1 MDSGFFRLWT
11 SRFIR
16 SRANWC
22 PLFSGIPRLLVS
34 VRNAEEALSAIRGGA
49 DVVDVKEPAHGSL
62 GRASLENL
70 TAVAK
75 YIRERKAD
83 ADRPGA
89 ESVPLSIALGEV
101 EEWNSSST
109 CFAQGSTHHSMATEQ
124 GTSDLLCESI
134 SQLHPRYLK
143 LGLSNASGP
152 RSSASS
158 WRNGWID
165 VRCRFEGDHEWVAV
179 AYADHDRANA
189 PAPDEVLD
197 AALETNCSV
206 LLIDTFVKDG
216 TSLLDWLRVEQLA
229 GLRKKTSA
237 HGLQLALAGK
247 VTLSELPLLL
257 PLQPD
262 IIAVRGAVCQAG
274 VRTATVSET
283 LVAEFVARLQHC

>member
-1 MDSGFFRLWT
+1 
-11 SRFIR
+11 
-16 SRANWC
+16 
-22 PLFSGIPRLLVS
+22 VS

-49 DVVDVKEPAHGSL
+49 NIVDVKEPANGSL
-62 GRASLENL
+62 GRASVENL

-75 YIRERKAD
+75 CLGHATSDAGGAIAD
-83 ADRPGA
+83 P
-89 ESVPLSIALGEV
+89 VPLSFALGEV
-101 EEWNSSST
+101 EEWSS
-109 CFAQGSTHHSMATEQ
+109 ATSFWGHGGQHQSPADGE
-124 GTSDLLCESI
+124 GTSDSLCETI
-134 SQLHPRYLK
+134 SELRPRYLK
-143 LGLSNASGP
+143 LGLSNTAGLSP
-152 RSSASS
+152 SAGS
-158 WRNGWID
+158 WRNSWID
-165 VRCRFEGDHEWVAV
+165 ARCRFPGDHEWVAV

-189 PAPDEVLD
+189 PAPEEVLD
-197 AALETNCSV
+197 AAFETNCAV

-216 TSLLDWLRVEQLA
+216 TSLMDWLDVEQLA

-283 LVAEFVARLQHC
+283 LVGEFVARLQHC